1 MFFQILAAMRPRQ
14 WVKNL
19 FVLPALIFSKHIFE
33 WSYASSSMIG
43 LLCFCLV
50 SSAVYLLNDVFDL
63 QSDRVH
69 PEKSRRPIAAGQV
82 PVWAAVTSALVLF
95 VLGFIG
101 SFSVG
106 LDFGMVILIY
116 AVMNL
121 AYSAKLKHV
130 VLIDVLIVATGFL
143 LRALGGAVVI
153 DVEISTWFV
162 LCSFMLALF
171 LTVVKRRQELIALQ
185 GAASEHRA
193 ILEDYSIPFLDQ
205 VISVLTSA
213 TLVCYAL
220 YAMGVGEGTG
230 RQMQW
235 TIPFVLYGVLRYLY
249 LVYKKGDGDNPTSV
263 IWTDRPLQLN
273 ILLWVVASGLGLYV
287 LP

>member
-1 MFFQILAAMRPRQ
+1 MFFQILVAMRPRQ
-14 WVKNL
+14 WIKNL

-33 WSYASSSMIG
+33 WPYVSYSMVG
-43 LLCFCLV
+43 VFCFCLS

-63 QSDRVH
+63 ERDRIH
-69 PEKSRRPIAAGQV
+69 PEKSRRPIAAGTV
-82 PVWAAVTSALVLF
+82 PVWAAVTSAGGLF
-95 VLGFIG
+95 VLGAIG
-101 SFSVG
+101 SFSVSFE
-106 LDFGMVILIY
+106 FGILILIY

-130 VLIDVLIVATGFL
+130 VLIDVLIVAAGFL

-171 LTVVKRRQELIALQ
+171 LTVVKRRQELIILQ
-185 GAASEHRA
+185 GSAGEHRE

-249 LVYKKGDGDNPTSV
+249 VVYKKGDGDNPTSV
-263 IWTDRPLQLN
+263 IWTDRPLQVTMV
-273 ILLWVVASGLGLYV
+273 LWVVASGLGLYV
-287 LP
+287 FP

>member
-1 MFFQILAAMRPRQ
+1 MLFQILVAMRPRQ
-14 WVKNL
+14 WIKNL
-19 FVLPALIFSKHIFE
+19 FVLPALIFSKHIFD
-33 WSYASSSMIG
+33 WAYVSHSIG
-43 LLCFCLV
+43 GGLCFCLL

-63 QSDRVH
+63 EQDRIH
-69 PEKSRRPIAAGQV
+69 PEKSKRPIAAGRV
-82 PVWAAVTSALVLF
+82 PVWVALASAGGLF
-95 VLGFIG
+95 ALGGLG
-101 SFSVG
+101 SFM
-106 LDFGMVILIY
+106 LRFEFGYVALIY
-116 AVMNL
+116 ALINL
-121 AYSAKLKHV
+121 AYSSKLKHV
-130 VLIDVLIVATGFL
+130 VLIDVLIVAAGFL

-153 DVEISTWFV
+153 DVAISSWFI

-185 GAASEHRA
+185 GTAGVTRA
-193 ILEDYSIPFLDQ
+193 ILEEYSIPFLDQ

-249 LVYKKGDGDNPTSV
+249 LVYRKGDGENPTAV
-263 IWTDRPLQLN
+263 IWRDRPLQFTMV
-273 ILLWVVASGLGLYV
+273 LWLIASGLGLYTS
-287 LP
+287 P